1 MEHKAREYA
10 REKHA
15 GQLRDDGKE
24 YFSSHIKVV
33 AELMK
38 LVTDDE
44 EVIAAAYLH
53 DTVEDCGVTY
63 DDLVSEFNTRVADL
77 VMEVTHEGSKQ
88 RLGYYF
94 PRLHSR
100 EAIMIKFA
108 DRLSNIASMEVW
120 DEKRKAHYLKR
131 SKFWKLSEDESIT
144 NAQ

>member
-1 MEHKAREYA
+1 MQYKAREYA

-24 YFSSHIKVV
+24 YFSAHIEVV

-53 DTVEDCGVTY
+53 DTIEDCGVTH
-63 DDLVSEFNTRVADL
+63 DDLVNEFNERVADL

-88 RLGYYF
+88 LSGYYF

-108 DRLSNIASMEVW
+108 DRLSNLASMDVW
-120 DEKRKAHYLKR
+120 DEKRKADYLKK
-131 SKFWKLSEDESIT
+131 SKFWKLEDDF
-144 NAQ
+144 NN